1 MTVTALLHHMD
12 RINIRIWDIISFF
25 SVFLIYNI
33 NKAYFERS
41 EIISVKLL
49 SSSDMFSL
57 DEFLK

>member
-1 MTVTALLHHMD
+1 MD